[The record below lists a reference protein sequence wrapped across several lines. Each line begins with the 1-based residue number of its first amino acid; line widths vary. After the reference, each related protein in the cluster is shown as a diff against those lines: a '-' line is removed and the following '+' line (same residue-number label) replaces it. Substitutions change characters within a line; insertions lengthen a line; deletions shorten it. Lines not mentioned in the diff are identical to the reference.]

1 MTASAKDA
9 ALLGFEGVAYSYNGS
24 RALDGVSFSV
34 GRSELVSVFGPNG
47 SGKSTLLRLACG
59 ALTPGAGTISAG
71 GRPLEGLAPKELAS
85 LAAYVPSEPYVPFD
99 FTLLDIALMGRSPLL
114 PWWRDYGP
122 DDRAAAL
129 RALETCGV
137 AALAGRGINS
147 VSSGERQLAFLAQA
161 LAGGAPLL
169 LLDEPTSHLDLKYR
183 SAFFETL
190 SSLRAG
196 GLSAM
201 VVSHDLRLAAAYSTS
216 AIILA
221 GGKVLFNGPAAEA
234 VAPALLAEAYGIAP
248 EAAARLA

>member
-1 MTASAKDA
+1 MTARAKDT
-9 ALLGFEGVAYSYNGS
+9 ALLDLEGVSYSYNGV

-34 GRSELVSVFGPNG
+34 GRGELISVFGPNG

-59 ALTPGAGTISAG
+59 ALKPAAGTISAG
-71 GRPLEGLAPKELAS
+71 GRPLDGLTPRELSA
-85 LAAYVPSEPYVPFD
+85 LAAYVPSEPYIPFD
-99 FTLLDIALMGRSPLL
+99 FTALDIALMGRSPLL
-114 PWWRDYGP
+114 RWWRDYGP
-122 DDRAAAL
+122 ADRAAAL
-129 RALETCGV
+129 SALESCGI

-190 SSLRAG
+190 SALREG
-196 GLSAM
+196 GLSAI

-216 AIILA
+216 AIVLA
-221 GGKVLFNGPAAEA
+221 GGKVVFSGPAAEA
-234 VAPALLAEAYGIAP
+234 MDPRLLGEAYGIAP